1 MLANWF
7 PNIVT
12 IWPQFL
18 QATWETVYMTFWSA
32 LIAGALGLGT
42 GIFLVV
48 TQPDGIN
55 ADPPFYNFLDK
66 LVNLLRS
73 VPFII
78 LLAVM
83 APITKY
89 IVGTTVGTP
98 AALVPL
104 IVGIFPFYARQIQ
117 NALLSIE
124 PSVIEAAQA
133 MGSSTSEIIYHIYLR
148 ECLPDIIR
156 VSVVTIISLL
166 GLTTMAGAIGSGGL
180 GDIAISVG
188 YARFENDVTI
198 TALLIILVMVFIVQV
213 LGDWIAKKVVRF

>member
-7 PNIVT
+7 PNVAS
-12 IWPQFL
+12 IWPQFV
-18 QATWETVYMTFWSA
+18 QATWETLYMTFWSA
-32 LIAGALGLGT
+32 IIAGVLGLGT

-48 TQPDGIN
+48 TQPGGIN
-55 ADPPFYNFLDK
+55 AYPPFYSFLDK
-66 LVNLLRS
+66 VVNLLRS

-83 APITKY
+83 APVTKY

-104 IVGIFPFYARQIQ
+104 IVGIFPFYARQVQ

-133 MGSSTSEIIYHIYLR
+133 MGSSTTEIIFRIYLR

-198 TALLIILVMVFIVQV
+198 AALLVILVLVFMTQII
-213 LGDWIAKKVVRF
+213 GDWVARRVERL

>member
-1 MLANWF
+1 MLAEWF
-7 PNIVT
+7 PNVVK
-12 IWPQFL
+12 IWPQFV
-18 QATWETVYMTFWSA
+18 QATWETIYMTFWSA
-32 LIAGALGLGT
+32 VVAAVLGIGT
-42 GIFLVV
+42 GIFLVM
-48 TQPDGIN
+48 TQPGGID
-55 ADPPFYNFLDK
+55 ADPPFYSFLDK
-66 LVNLLRS
+66 VVNLLRS

-78 LLAVM
+78 LLAVI

-89 IVGTTVGTP
+89 VVGTTVGTD

-133 MGSSTSEIIYHIYLR
+133 MGSSPTEIIFRIYLR

-156 VSVVTIISLL
+156 ASVVTIISLL

-180 GDIAISVG
+180 GDIAISIG
-188 YARFENDVTI
+188 YARFENDVTFA
-198 TALLIILVMVFIVQV
+198 ALLVILVLVFATQII
-213 LGDWIAKKVVRF
+213 GDQLAKKLARL